1 MAKQKADKLVDL
13 PAKVAP
19 SVKARVEA
27 EAASRQRTVSAHM
40 RYILEDHFA
49 GGQSENVSEQLGDL
63 AAEVAKM
70 REQFASAR
78 PDDLGDGTEMLRKE
92 VRELRELVAE
102 LTAGV
107 HHTSAV
113 FMHQLGLPDREKF
126 DRHFQRLLARY
137 EGQSPE

>member
-1 MAKQKADKLVDL
+1 MSDALVGL

-19 SVKARVEA
+19 AIRAQVEA
-27 EAASRQRTVSAHM
+27 EAVRCNRTVSAHI
-40 RYILEDHFA
+40 RHILDAHFE
-49 GGQSENVSEQLGDL
+49 GGQSGQIREQLGDL

-70 REQFASAR
+70 REQLASAR
-78 PDDLGDGTEMLRKE
+78 PDDLGDGTESLRKE
-92 VRELRELVAE
+92 VRELRGLVAE

-113 FMHQLGLPDREKF
+113 FLHQLDLPDREKF

-137 EGQSPE
+137 EGRSPE